1 MSVKNGFFTET
12 KLPAR
17 ISGLR
22 RDSKGPSASHDAL
35 FKSLFEKKDSVIV
48 SSTPKAFAAIHPEDF
63 TENFY
68 ISDEE
73 LEAYAQG
80 FLDVCTEENIE
91 EILLDQEVEDESL
104 DNIALD
110 DSDIKLSMYR
120 SFKSIYDKW
129 ISNSKIGDS
138 NGYFF
143 NQYGQQDER
152 TLFQHFNF
160 VNRGAADIGGK
171 AVIDIATLSDLTN
184 TSGGK
189 GPTESLYQLTGRILS
204 KNNFDFFALPTYI
217 QYSSFDT
224 QPLADMFKAFP
235 DKINEVTPSPTFL
248 CVYIGGN
255 SRTLDIPRS
264 GCDKDNKISFQYKN
278 DSFNISDPTQ
288 YPTDISDS
296 GGLTAFKVRYGQEA
310 QNHFTKIELDQQEFK
325 ETQESLLVIDAL
337 ANPKKGGSPTQSG
350 KGNNIYDM
358 YLTRSYSCKVSALGN
373 LQIQP
378 LMYFQ
383 LDNVP
388 MFKGTYMI
396 TNVTHKITPQ
406 KVETEFKGTRQPLVQ
421 TPIVVDPI
429 SLLDL
434 ALSEGTVEG
443 ERGNLSSFGGS
454 DGEPGSIIVGDIDPN
469 SLVPTKSLPPKDAPK
484 LSEIIN
490 VMKKKKGVFN
500 SKKLGN
506 TYSNKPFSEVREKLI
521 TDGVYEP
528 NKTYEVLDGEF
539 EVNIVG
545 IRSFSQQANTF
556 DDFMCVFYVDPKGT
570 ESFDGKKWTYKAWVI
585 TTEPGSTALGGN
597 SKLGANLIAEGQ
609 YIKAYRN
616 RRHRASENINNYSI
630 LGNDFNILVYRDKDK
645 DKWAEKDTKYLYV
658 DTPGD
663 NMHPSGPYDNAGK
676 VINGWSAG
684 CQVFKNPDDFAEF
697 IYITYFIA
705 QNEKSGS
712 STAKIRLKSKGGCG
726 SCAGFLSDSI
736 PDNLKTL
743 MAEGTVVPKRY
754 FNYTLLNSADFG
766 IPQNISQGDS
776 IYENYINS
784 GFHAT

>member
-1 MSVKNGFFTET
+1 MSIYRYT
-12 KLPAR
+12 KSPAR
-17 ISGLR
+17 ITGLR
-22 RDSKGPSASHDAL
+22 RTKKGPSQSHDKL
-35 FKSLFEKKDSVIV
+35 FKSLFEEKDSVIV

-80 FLDVCTEENIE
+80 FLDVCTEANIDS
-91 EILLDQEVEDESL
+91 ILLDQKVEDESL

-110 DSDIKLSMYR
+110 DSDIKLSLYR

-143 NQYGQQDER
+143 NQYGQQDDR

-189 GPTESLYQLTGRILS
+189 GPTESLYGLTSRILS

-217 QYSSFDT
+217 QYSKFDT

-255 SRTLDIPRS
+255 SRALDIPRS

-278 DSFNISDPTQ
+278 DSFDISDPTQ

-296 GGLTAFKVRYGQEA
+296 QSLTAFKVRYGQEA

-325 ETQESLLVIDAL
+325 ETQESLQVIDAL

-373 LQIQP
+373 FQIQP

-443 ERGNLSSFGGS
+443 ERGNLSSFGGGYDNS
-454 DGEPGSIIVGDIDPN
+454 TDTYDLNYENKNYPVVAGGKCPNARSKSECSSCLGEEFDNFINGFDTPITFSGQEIKPVKPGSKVSFNKHIKERI
-469 SLVPTKSLPPKDAPK
+469 LP
-484 LSEIIN
+484 IIN
-490 VMKKKKGVFN
+490 SSSYKSTYTKGHRMFAIVWAIKEGYKPGSRSYRTN
-500 SKKLGN
+500 NPGNIGN
-506 TYSNKPFSEVREKLI
+506 TDSGQNREIGTLQEGMDLLMDFIKQASVGN
-521 TDGVYEP
+521 TKYGSGWSF
-528 NKTYEVLDGEF
+528 GEKKISPYWSK
-539 EVNIVG
+539 EI
-545 IRSFSQQANTF
+545 ANTPQNYQRVNG
-556 DDFMCVFYVDPKGT
+556 CLPGYKGDYKGQLGFFT
-570 ESFDGKKWTYKAWVI
+570 KRYATFSRVANSSIGKLLTIFELNGKTGLNGN
-585 TTEPGSTALGGN
+585 TTIAE
-597 SKLGANLIAEGQ
+597 LIAF
-609 YIKAYRN
+609 
-616 RRHRASENINNYSI
+616 
-630 LGNDFNILVYRDKDK
+630 ND
-645 DKWAEKDTKYLYV
+645 
-658 DTPGD
+658 
-663 NMHPSGPYDNAGK
+663 
-676 VINGWSAG
+676 
-684 CQVFKNPDDFAEF
+684 
-697 IYITYFIA
+697 
-705 QNEKSGS
+705 
-712 STAKIRLKSKGGCG
+712 STEIR
-726 SCAGFLSDSI
+726 F
-736 PDNLKTL
+736 T
-743 MAEGTVVPKRY
+743 
-754 FNYTLLNSADFG
+754 
-766 IPQNISQGDS
+766 
-776 IYENYINS
+776 
-784 GFHAT
+784 

>member
-1 MSVKNGFFTET
+1 MSNDIYSKS
-12 KLPAR
+12 KSPAR
-17 ISGLR
+17 ITGLR
-22 RDSKGPSASHDAL
+22 RAKKGPSQSHDKL
-35 FKSLFEKKDSVIV
+35 FKSLFEEKDSVIV
-48 SSTPKAFAAIHPEDF
+48 SSTPKVFSAIHPEDF
-63 TENFY
+63 TDNFY

-80 FLDVCTEENIE
+80 FLDVCTEENIDD
-91 EILLDQEVEDESL
+91 ILLDQEVEDESL

-110 DSDIKLSMYR
+110 DSDIKLSLYR

-129 ISNSKIGDS
+129 IANSKIGDS

-143 NQYGQQDER
+143 NQYGQQDNR

-189 GPTESLYQLTGRILS
+189 GPTESLYQLTSRILS

-217 QYSSFDT
+217 QYSNFDT
-224 QPLADMFKAFP
+224 QSLADMFKAFP

-255 SRTLDIPRS
+255 SRALDIPRS

-278 DSFNISDPTQ
+278 DSFDISDPTQ

-296 GGLTAFKVRYGQEA
+296 QSLTAFKVRYGQEA

-325 ETQESLLVIDAL
+325 ETQESLMVIDAL

-373 LQIQP
+373 FQIQP

-443 ERGNLSSFGGS
+443 ERGSLGTFQGSGAITPLDLGGLSEFNDSTVTGYVNLEEGKSYV
-454 DGEPGSIIVGDIDPN
+454 EKLTTTQKNNIKIIVD
-469 SLVPTKSLPPKDAPK
+469 K
-484 LSEIIN
+484 L
-490 VMKKKKGVFN
+490 
-500 SKKLGN
+500 
-506 TYSNKPFSEVREKLI
+506 KLI
-521 TDGVYEP
+521 GITQPFAIAAVLSIVSKESNFTPTSERFIYSAARLVEVFP
-528 NKTYEVLDGEF
+528 SRFPTQQSVLDGGFVNPDTLKSDTEF
-539 EVNIVG
+539 YQKKLANRLYGNRYGNSESPKSNIGPLSDDGWNFRGNGFNQLTFKGSYKSQAENSGVDIFNNPYLLNQPEPAAKVVSAFMAKRIKSLQSSGKISAYGATGANDFPDITNAVLAYYHCNTGTGKSVAEV
-545 IRSFSQQANTF
+545 
-556 DDFMCVFYVDPKGT
+556 
-570 ESFDGKKWTYKAWVI
+570 KAKL
-585 TTEPGSTALGGN
+585 TGALGGM
-597 SKLGANLIAEGQ
+597 KRAQERAPFLLE
-609 YIKAYRN
+609 YIQT
-616 RRHRASENINNYSI
+616 S
-630 LGNDFNILVYRDKDK
+630 GLV
-645 DKWAEKDTKYLYV
+645 
-658 DTPGD
+658 
-663 NMHPSGPYDNAGK
+663 
-676 VINGWSAG
+676 
-684 CQVFKNPDDFAEF
+684 
-697 IYITYFIA
+697 
-705 QNEKSGS
+705 
-712 STAKIRLKSKGGCG
+712 
-726 SCAGFLSDSI
+726 
-736 PDNLKTL
+736 
-743 MAEGTVVPKRY
+743 
-754 FNYTLLNSADFG
+754 
-766 IPQNISQGDS
+766 
-776 IYENYINS
+776 
-784 GFHAT
+784 